1 MTSPAE
7 SDALGV
13 PLDSSIDNISENDN
27 TGPKKPEDIK
37 NTSQTNQN
45 TSNETNSPTP
55 TMTGSTIQPTLTAP
69 PSFHST
75 ATNPAS
81 IPVTSVSVPAP
92 SSPTPSTPST
102 STPNPRL
109 LARMRNSDTR
119 FPRNMQAHAGN
130 LLERP
135 LVRSRIPGDMSPTVF
150 RMLTVRT
157 LTMIVSSFLIVISL
171 IDVLT
176 RHAHCIQK
184 ASIDEASGLGKFS
197 GESAEIG
204 ENFGSQ
210 NGSDTNPTKSPNI
223 TDSIIYRNGLDYYKT
238 KNNEGIYKTNREQM
252 FFRGTTS
259 NDPINCDKTGQ
270 RTQSLI
276 AQFEFKHIFQIIA
289 GVMAYTGSQ
298 KAIANWLLP
307 ILVLS
312 TFKTIRLS
320 ADTAMEITTYL
331 HKYLAESGKD
341 DFMKSKLEA
350 EDGGPPVVTTR
361 FQYDMNYNRNASLMT
376 IFVYI
381 CQMILVIYVTYII
394 WSCYRHLRYLELRD
408 RYGNSLGRGF
418 QFFGSL
424 HSLFVKISIY

>member
-1 MTSPAE
+1 
-7 SDALGV
+7 
-13 PLDSSIDNISENDN
+13 
-27 TGPKKPEDIK
+27 
-37 NTSQTNQN
+37 
-45 TSNETNSPTP
+45 
-55 TMTGSTIQPTLTAP
+55 
-69 PSFHST
+69 
-75 ATNPAS
+75 
-81 IPVTSVSVPAP
+81 
-92 SSPTPSTPST
+92 
-102 STPNPRL
+102 
-109 LARMRNSDTR
+109 
-119 FPRNMQAHAGN
+119 MQAHAGS

-184 ASIDEASGLGKFS
+184 AGMDEAAGQLGGSNKFPNSGKIDEIFGL
-197 GESAEIG
+197 
-204 ENFGSQ
+204 Q
-210 NGSDTNPTKSPNI
+210 NDSDTNPTKSPNF
-223 TDSIIYRNGLDYYKT
+223 TDSTIFRKGPDYYQN
-238 KNNEGIYKTNREQM
+238 KNNEGIYKTNPIVVEARERDQM
-252 FFRGTTS
+252 FFRGQNS

-331 HKYLAESGKD
+331 HKYLAESGKE
-341 DFMKSKLEA
+341 DFLKSSLPDGEA
-350 EDGGPPVVTTR
+350 GSPPMITR
-361 FQYDMNYNRNASLMT
+361 KQYDTLYNRNASLMT

-408 RYGNSLGRGF
+408 RYGNSLEQHANNRTFLNEFLDSLERF
-418 QFFGSL
+418 QTNGERPPPPDEPELDRDPPKYEDLNKSEQIAMDDMEIMDL
-424 HSLFVKISIY
+424 PSYNEISKEESSIVIEEISSEQNSNNQTTAINVVSMK

>member
-1 MTSPAE
+1 
-7 SDALGV
+7 
-13 PLDSSIDNISENDN
+13 
-27 TGPKKPEDIK
+27 
-37 NTSQTNQN
+37 
-45 TSNETNSPTP
+45 
-55 TMTGSTIQPTLTAP
+55 
-69 PSFHST
+69 
-75 ATNPAS
+75 
-81 IPVTSVSVPAP
+81 
-92 SSPTPSTPST
+92 
-102 STPNPRL
+102 
-109 LARMRNSDTR
+109 
-119 FPRNMQAHAGN
+119 MQAHAGN

-184 ASIDEASGLGKFS
+184 ASLDEASGLGKFS
-197 GESAEIG
+197 GELAEIG

-408 RYGNSLGRGF
+408 RYGNSLEQHANNRTFLNEFLDSLERF
-418 QFFGSL
+418 QTNGDRPPPSNEPEL
-424 HSLFVKISIY
+424 DRDPPKYEDLNKSEQIAMDDMEIMDLPSYNEISKEESSIVIEDVSSEKNSSNQTTAINVVSMK

>member
-1 MTSPAE
+1 
-7 SDALGV
+7 
-13 PLDSSIDNISENDN
+13 
-27 TGPKKPEDIK
+27 
-37 NTSQTNQN
+37 
-45 TSNETNSPTP
+45 
-55 TMTGSTIQPTLTAP
+55 
-69 PSFHST
+69 
-75 ATNPAS
+75 
-81 IPVTSVSVPAP
+81 
-92 SSPTPSTPST
+92 
-102 STPNPRL
+102 
-109 LARMRNSDTR
+109 
-119 FPRNMQAHAGN
+119 MQAHAGN

-184 ASIDEASGLGKFS
+184 ASLDEASGLGKFS

-341 DFMKSKLEA
+341 DFMKSNLEA

-408 RYGNSLGRGF
+408 RYGNSLEQHANNRTFLNEFLDSLERF
-418 QFFGSL
+418 QTNGDRPPPSNEPEL
-424 HSLFVKISIY
+424 DRDPPKYEDLNKSEQIAMDDMEIMDLPSYNEISKEESSIVIEDVSSEKNSSSQTTAINVVSMK

>member
-1 MTSPAE
+1 
-7 SDALGV
+7 
-13 PLDSSIDNISENDN
+13 
-27 TGPKKPEDIK
+27 
-37 NTSQTNQN
+37 
-45 TSNETNSPTP
+45 
-55 TMTGSTIQPTLTAP
+55 
-69 PSFHST
+69 
-75 ATNPAS
+75 
-81 IPVTSVSVPAP
+81 
-92 SSPTPSTPST
+92 
-102 STPNPRL
+102 
-109 LARMRNSDTR
+109 
-119 FPRNMQAHAGN
+119 MQAHAGN

-184 ASIDEASGLGKFS
+184 ASLDEASGLGKFS

-341 DFMKSKLEA
+341 DFMKSNLEA

-408 RYGNSLGRGF
+408 RYGNSQQHANNRTFLNEFLDSLERF
-418 QFFGSL
+418 QTNGDRPPPSNEPEL
-424 HSLFVKISIY
+424 DRDPPKYEDINKSEQIAMDDMEIMDLPSYNEISKEESSIVIEDVSSEKNSSSQTTAINVVSMK

>member
-1 MTSPAE
+1 
-7 SDALGV
+7 
-13 PLDSSIDNISENDN
+13 
-27 TGPKKPEDIK
+27 
-37 NTSQTNQN
+37 
-45 TSNETNSPTP
+45 
-55 TMTGSTIQPTLTAP
+55 
-69 PSFHST
+69 
-75 ATNPAS
+75 
-81 IPVTSVSVPAP
+81 
-92 SSPTPSTPST
+92 
-102 STPNPRL
+102 
-109 LARMRNSDTR
+109 
-119 FPRNMQAHAGN
+119 MQAHAGN

-184 ASIDEASGLGKFS
+184 ASLDEASGLGKFS

-341 DFMKSKLEA
+341 DFMKSNLEA

-408 RYGNSLGRGF
+408 RYGNSLEQHANNRTFLNEFLDSLERF
-418 QFFGSL
+418 QTNGDRPPPSNEPEL
-424 HSLFVKISIY
+424 DRDPPKYEDINKSEQIAMDDMEIMDLPSYNEISKEESSIVIEDVSSEKNSSSQTTAINVVSMK